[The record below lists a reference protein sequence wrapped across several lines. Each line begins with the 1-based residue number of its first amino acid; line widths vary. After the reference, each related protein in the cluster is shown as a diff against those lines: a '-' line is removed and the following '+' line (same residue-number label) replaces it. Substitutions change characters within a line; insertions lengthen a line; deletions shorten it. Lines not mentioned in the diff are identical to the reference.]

1 MRSRGG
7 EGGCSWTRGG
17 GTKNKRLER
26 ARRRSM
32 HGGCEGTLLLRQE
45 LPQDEPTR
53 RLRSPLQGLTPSRS
67 GDEQSNQRASRY
79 GHRRGNQATRSNVL
93 VIRRET
99 KKNSCT
105 ISDVSFTTTFGIK
118 PRVQLEFWGNR
129 KFFEEITN
137 PPQKTNKHKTR
148 RGRKSCP
155 ADCSISCKSCAR
167 VFLEISKKR
176 KSLSDAV
183 GESVT

>member
-1 MRSRGG
+1 
-7 EGGCSWTRGG
+7 
-17 GTKNKRLER
+17 
-26 ARRRSM
+26 M

-137 PPQKTNKHKTR
+137 PPQKTNRGHSEDSGNPEVR
-148 RGRKSCP
+148 RNRIFRLGN
-155 ADCSISCKSCAR
+155 
-167 VFLEISKKR
+167 
-176 KSLSDAV
+176 LSATDDSGLAC
-183 GESVT
+183 GASRQLDSP